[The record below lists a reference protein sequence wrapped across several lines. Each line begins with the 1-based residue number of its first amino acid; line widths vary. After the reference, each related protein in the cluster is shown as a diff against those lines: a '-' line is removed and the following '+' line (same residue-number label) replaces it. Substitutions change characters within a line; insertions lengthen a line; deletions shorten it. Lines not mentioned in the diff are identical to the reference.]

1 LLAVVVAFRE
11 EVKDY
16 LKKGEFRAVDRGD
29 TARFYVSTVKPEVVV
44 VEGAI
49 GRRRAQDATR
59 ELIERYEPE
68 FILSA
73 GFAGGVK
80 AGLTPGDLFIGG
92 SLLSIEGPPVFWGA
106 ASVAEQTVREEPFLN
121 ALIGVPAGEGQVA
134 RICGCLSVPQIVSSS
149 SMKTWI
155 GNTFPVSI
163 IDMES
168 FWVCQ
173 TAAESGIPHAVV
185 RSVLDPME
193 QTLPSTVSRVVND
206 GRRPWARI
214 AKSLITTPTE
224 LPKLIHLAWQVGVA
238 RASLGEFLA
247 KLVPAKLPS
256 SQASGG

>member
-1 LLAVVVAFRE
+1 MLAVVAAFRE

-16 LKKGEFRAVDRGD
+16 LNKGEFRAVDRGD
-29 TARFYVSTVKPEVVV
+29 AARFYVSSVKPEVVV

-49 GRRRAQDATR
+49 GRQRAQDATT
-59 ELIERYEPE
+59 ELIERYNPE

-80 AGLTPGDLFIGG
+80 AGLRPGDLFIGG
-92 SLLSIEGPPVFWGA
+92 LLLSIEGPPVFWGA
-106 ASVAEQTVREEPFLN
+106 ANVAEQTVRDEPFLN
-121 ALIGVPAGEGQVA
+121 ELIGNPADEGQVA

-173 TAAESGIPHAVV
+173 TAAGSGIPHAVV

-193 QTLPSTVSRVVND
+193 RALLSTVSQVVND
-206 GRRPWARI
+206 GSRSWARL
-214 AKSLITTPTE
+214 AKSLITTPAE
-224 LPKLIHLAWQVGVA
+224 LPKLIHLAWQVNVA

-256 SQASGG
+256 SHAGGR